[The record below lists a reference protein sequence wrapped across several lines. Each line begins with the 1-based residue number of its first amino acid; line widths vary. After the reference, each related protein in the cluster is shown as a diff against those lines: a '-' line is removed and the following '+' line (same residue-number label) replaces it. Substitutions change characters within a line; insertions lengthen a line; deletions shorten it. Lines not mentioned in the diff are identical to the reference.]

1 MTGKAAGHIALRP
14 FFFDLSY
21 FSDSP
26 CDGLQVSL
34 NKPHEPLHHGTRY
47 NGRKNLLHASRARR
61 SGHEAQIILD
71 VEMGLL
77 TDVTR

>member
-14 FFFDLSY
+14 FFDLSC
-21 FSDSP
+21 FSNLP
-26 CDGLQVSL
+26 YDGLQVSL
-34 NKPHEPLHHGTRY
+34 NKPHESVRHGTIY
-47 NGRKNLLHASRARR
+47 NDRKGILNASCARR
-61 SGHEAQIILD
+61 SGHEAQIILH